1 MNNSGF
7 GLGFGLTPTTST
19 VTSGPVEYLMVDENA
34 DGIVDES
41 SDQIIIFES

>member
-1 MNNSGF
+1 MNNTGF

-19 VTSGPVEYLMVDENA
+19 VTNHPEYLMVDENA

-41 SDQIIIFES
+41 NDQIIIFES

>member
-7 GLGFGLTPTTST
+7 GLGFGLTPTAST

-41 SDQIIIFES
+41 NDQIIIFES